1 MLLIPQVL
9 VKADVTDIVCSPPGG
24 SKRSGR
30 GGVLGVNVS
39 KGGEKHFIPCKTVI
53 STAGVIN
60 TFTKLLSPSLVRH
73 NSYFSGL
80 ISEKRVHRGIGIMT
94 VFVGLNKGGKDLGLK
109 AQNTWAFLN
118 EESSLGKTCPY
129 HKRRKLFLAGAL
141 NSDFFE
147 ILLDFYEREAI

>member
-1 MLLIPQVL
+1 MVKHLKNILLLIPQVL

-24 SKRSGR
+24 SKRSAATRG

-39 KGGEKHFIPCKTVI
+39 KGGEKHFIPCRTVI

-60 TFTKLLSPSLVRH
+60 TFTKLVSPSLVRH

-80 ISEKRVHRGIGIMT
+80 ISERRVRRGIGIMT

-118 EESSLGKTCPY
+118 EDSSLG
-129 HKRRKLFLAGAL
+129 
-141 NSDFFE
+141 E
-147 ILLDFYEREAI
+147 IGFCQE